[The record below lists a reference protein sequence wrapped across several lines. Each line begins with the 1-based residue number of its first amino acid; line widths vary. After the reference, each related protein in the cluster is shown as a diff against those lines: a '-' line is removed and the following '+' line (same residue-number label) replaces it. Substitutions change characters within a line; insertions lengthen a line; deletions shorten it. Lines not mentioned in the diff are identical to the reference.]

1 MYECQ
6 YNPSVIHQFELDNID
21 HEEEDEIERK
31 PEYIVETEEFN
42 EETKKIYA
50 ENVHSKL
57 LAKEWFKKVDAFEMF
72 TNYWSYGRGLHA
84 MPTHNIY
91 VPVTHNIM
99 PKPKFRDYD
108 KEDQVGED
116 FTYRTREQHTH
127 ARAKVAPN
135 SLKPS
140 PFSPP
145 LPSGDFERSKIAHMT
160 YEVPRNKFNK
170 DRRLSKSKRNNHSS
184 ISMPLKWRFSTTVG
198 LTEEQERA
206 EMEKFNLT

>member
-6 YNPSVIHQFELDNID
+6 YNPSVIYQFELENID

-31 PEYIVETEEFN
+31 PEYIVETEEFQ

-116 FTYRTREQHTH
+116 FTYRTRE
-127 ARAKVAPN
+127 
-135 SLKPS
+135 
-140 PFSPP
+140 
-145 LPSGDFERSKIAHMT
+145 
-160 YEVPRNKFNK
+160 
-170 DRRLSKSKRNNHSS
+170 
-184 ISMPLKWRFSTTVG
+184 
-198 LTEEQERA
+198 
-206 EMEKFNLT
+206 